1 MFACLHDSVL
11 GRRTSDCLI
20 VLSLHPNPIYTPPRL
35 PPSFG
40 QLETEFI
47 RFVLLL
53 FSLPTAP
60 FPPPF
65 PSPPHCRNRICRNHS
80 KARYNLLLAVHN
92 TPSHS
97 HPLSQSH
104 KVPCGWTN
112 HTWNIISASYS
123 SILWTAPFYGAMD
136 LTPAWSL
143 SHQSVQAGRGWERGE
158 GGKGEMENLF
168 VFMSLCLHFCLRFPK
183 TWLPHLPGGG
193 NNMEH
198 ACNKKQKN
206 KKNNSTRLFFFIYSL
221 APSTKFMFRQV
232 ILLYLWYIL
241 HRQCSHAYQ
250 L

>member
-1 MFACLHDSVL
+1 MSFLC
-11 GRRTSDCLI
+11 TP
-20 VLSLHPNPIYTPPRL
+20 LSLHPDTPSS

-136 LTPAWSL
+136 LTPAWSH
-143 SHQSVQAGRGWERGE
+143 SHQSMQEERGWVVWAERE
-158 GGKGEMENLF
+158 RQKNLLFLYFFVYDSAFLF
-168 VFMSLCLHFCLRFPK
+168 VLDKFIFHPNLDFPRWWLHLTNKAVLR
-183 TWLPHLPGGG
+183 
-193 NNMEH
+193 EH
-198 ACNKKQKN
+198 ASNSASSFTNRTIKN
-206 KKNNSTRLFFFIYSL
+206 YSTGLFY
-221 APSTKFMFRQV
+221 P
-232 ILLYLWYIL
+232 
-241 HRQCSHAYQ
+241 
-250 L
+250 

>member
-1 MFACLHDSVL
+1 MVMGDSVFLHLAGGLGVKFGERDGSSEIEKRKAVFGVCMFASLHDMHLHVL
-11 GRRTSDCLI
+11 DRRTNYCLI
-20 VLSLHPNPIYTPPRL
+20 VLFLHSPLPLPPPTHPHTPSS

-104 KVPCGWTN
+104 KVPCG
-112 HTWNIISASYS
+112 
-123 SILWTAPFYGAMD
+123 
-136 LTPAWSL
+136 
-143 SHQSVQAGRGWERGE
+143 
-158 GGKGEMENLF
+158 
-168 VFMSLCLHFCLRFPK
+168 
-183 TWLPHLPGGG
+183 
-193 NNMEH
+193 
-198 ACNKKQKN
+198 
-206 KKNNSTRLFFFIYSL
+206 
-221 APSTKFMFRQV
+221 
-232 ILLYLWYIL
+232 
-241 HRQCSHAYQ
+241 
-250 L
+250 